1 MVTVKIVPTSNP
13 TILKFEFSEFIS
25 QGNYEFKNIEEAK
38 DSPLAQ
44 KLFYLPFV
52 KTIYISGNFI
62 AIEKY
67 NIVEWNEVKE
77 EEVAEQISAF
87 IDQGKEIIT
96 TINSIKKNPISIYAE
111 STPNPNVMKFVANK
125 LLVENSVEF
134 KNIDQAVSSELAQ
147 ALFGFSFVK
156 EVFISENYI
165 SITKYNISPWDQIVQ
180 QLRNFIKE
188 RIEQGISI
196 VAISEKSSEIAQEN
210 PLEHNFENLD
220 ATSQQI
226 ISILDEYVKPAVQSD
241 GGNIAFQSYNE
252 NEKTVKVILQGA
264 CSGCPSSIFTL
275 KNGIE
280 NMLQNMLQNSQIKV
294 EAINQ

>member
-1 MVTVKIVPTSNP
+1 MISVKIVSTPNP

-25 QGNYEFKNIEEAK
+25 QGNYEFKNIDEAK

-67 NIVEWNEVKE
+67 NIVEWDEVK
-77 EEVAEQISAF
+77 EEVAEQISTF
-87 IDQGKEIIT
+87 IEQGKEIIT
-96 TINSIKKNPISIYAE
+96 TKLDKKKSISIYAE

-125 LLVENSVEF
+125 LLVKNSVEF
-134 KNIDQAVSSELAQ
+134 KNIDEAVSSELAQ
-147 ALFGFSFVK
+147 ALFDFSFVK
-156 EVFISENYI
+156 EVFINENYI
-165 SITKYNISPWDQIVQ
+165 SVTKYNISSWDEVVQ

-188 RIEQGISI
+188 RLEQGVSVIN
-196 VAISEKSSEIAQEN
+196 ISEKYSETAQEN
-210 PLEHNFENLD
+210 QLKHNYENLD
-220 ATSQQI
+220 TTSQQI

-252 NEKTVKVILQGA
+252 TEKTVKLILQGA

-280 NMLQNMLQNSQIKV
+280 SMLQNMLQDNRIKV

>member
-1 MVTVKIVPTSNP
+1 MVDVKIVSTSNP

-25 QGNYEFKNIEEAK
+25 QGNYEFGNIDEAK

-62 AIEKY
+62 AVEKY
-67 NIVEWNEVKE
+67 NIVEWDEVKE
-77 EEVAEQISAF
+77 EVAQQISEF
-87 IDQGKEIIT
+87 VQQGKEIIT
-96 TINSIKKNPISIYAE
+96 PKSIQKNPISIYAE

-125 LLVENSVEF
+125 LLVKNSVEF
-134 KNIDQAVSSELAQ
+134 KNIDEAISSKLAQ
-147 ALFGFSFVK
+147 ALFGFSYIK

-165 SITKYNISPWDQIVQ
+165 SITKYNVSAWDEIVQ
-180 QLRNFIKE
+180 ELRSFIKE
-188 RIEQGISI
+188 SLEQGVSI
-196 VAISEKSSEIAQEN
+196 VDISEKHSEIVQEN
-210 PLEHNFENLD
+210 QLKHNFENLD
-220 ATSQQI
+220 STSQQI
-226 ISILDEYVKPAVQSD
+226 ISILDQYVKPAVQSD
-241 GGNIAFQSYNE
+241 GGNIAFESYNE
-252 NEKTVKVILQGA
+252 NEKIVKVILQGA

-280 NMLQNMLQNSQIKV
+280 NMLQNMLEDNQIKV

>member
-1 MVTVKIVPTSNP
+1 MVTVKIVSTSNP

-25 QGNYEFKNIEEAK
+25 QGNYEFKNIDEAK

-44 KLFYLPFV
+44 RLFYLPFV

-62 AIEKY
+62 AVEKY
-67 NIVEWNEVKE
+67 NIVEWDEVK
-77 EEVAEQISAF
+77 EEVAEQISDF
-87 IDQGKEIIT
+87 IKQGREIIT
-96 TINSIKKNPISIYAE
+96 TKSIKKNPISIYAE

-125 LLVENSVEF
+125 LLIENSVEF
-134 KNIDQAVSSELAQ
+134 KNIDEAVSSHLAQ
-147 ALFGFSFVK
+147 ALFNFSFVK

-165 SITKYNISPWDQIVQ
+165 SITKYNVSSWDEVVQ
-180 QLRNFIKE
+180 ELRNFIKE
-188 RIEQGISI
+188 RLEEGISVI
-196 VAISEKSSEIAQEN
+196 TIPEEYSEIAQEN
-210 PLEHNFENLD
+210 QLKHNFENLD
-220 ATSQQI
+220 STSQQI
-226 ISILDEYVKPAVQSD
+226 ISILDQYVKPAVQSD

-252 NEKTVKVILQGA
+252 NEKKVKVILQGA

-280 NMLQNMLQNSQIKV
+280 NMLQNMLQNDQIKV

>member
-1 MVTVKIVPTSNP
+1 MTTLKIIPTSNP
-13 TILKFEFSEFIS
+13 AILKFEFSEFIA
-25 QGNYEFKNIEEAK
+25 QTNHEFKNIDEAK

-52 KTIYISGNFI
+52 KTVYISGNFI
-62 AIEKY
+62 AIERY
-67 NIVEWNEVKE
+67 NIVEWNEVQ
-77 EEVAEQISAF
+77 EEVAEQISEYLK
-87 IDQGKEIIT
+87 QGKEIIT
-96 TINSIKKNPISIYAE
+96 TKSIKKNPISIYAE

-125 LLVENSVEF
+125 LLVKNSVEF
-134 KNIDQAVSSELAQ
+134 KNIDEAVDSELVQ

-165 SITKYNISPWDQIVQ
+165 SITKYNISSWEEVVQ
-180 QLRNFIKE
+180 ELRNFIKE
-188 RIEQGISI
+188 RIEQGVSI
-196 VAISEKSSEIAQEN
+196 IKESEKFSVIPKESDLKYN
-210 PLEHNFENLD
+210 YENLD

-241 GGNIAFQSYNE
+241 GGNIAFESYLQD
-252 NEKTVKVILQGA
+252 EKIVKVLLQGA
-264 CSGCPSSIFTL
+264 CSGCPSSVFTL

-280 NMLQNMLQNSQIKV
+280 NMLQNMLQDSQIKV

>member
-1 MVTVKIVPTSNP
+1 MVTVKIVSTSNP
-13 TILKFEFSEFIS
+13 TILKFEFSDFIS
-25 QGNYEFKNIEEAK
+25 QGNYEFKNIDEAK
-38 DSPLAQ
+38 NSPLAQ

-67 NIVEWNEVKE
+67 NIVKWDEVK
-77 EEVAEQISAF
+77 EEVAEQISEF
-87 IDQGKEIIT
+87 IKQGKEIIT
-96 TINSIKKNPISIYAE
+96 TKSIKKNPISIYAE

-125 LLVENSVEF
+125 LLIENSVEF
-134 KNIDQAVSSELAQ
+134 KNIDEAVSSHLAQ
-147 ALFGFSFVK
+147 ALFNFSFVK

-165 SITKYNISPWDQIVQ
+165 SITKYNVSSWDEVVQ
-180 QLRNFIKE
+180 ELRNFIKE
-188 RIEQGISI
+188 RLEEGISVI
-196 VAISEKSSEIAQEN
+196 TIPEEYSEITQEN
-210 PLEHNFENLD
+210 QLKHNFENLD
-220 ATSQQI
+220 STSQQI
-226 ISILDEYVKPAVQSD
+226 ISILDQYVKPAVQSD

-280 NMLQNMLQNSQIKV
+280 NMLQNMLQNDQIKV